1 MEKLIKKLDEIFAK
15 YNVEQED
22 IAEVGTLISGIGGD
36 LTTEGEDFVEPEM
49 EEVSD
54 VEEAYGD

>member
-36 LTTEGEDFVEPEM
+36 LTTEGEYFVEPEM
-49 EEVSD
+49 EAVSD